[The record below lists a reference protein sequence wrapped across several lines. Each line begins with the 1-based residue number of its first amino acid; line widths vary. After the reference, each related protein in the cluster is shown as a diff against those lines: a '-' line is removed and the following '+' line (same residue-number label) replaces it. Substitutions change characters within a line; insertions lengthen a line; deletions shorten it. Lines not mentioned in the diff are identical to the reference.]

1 MGSPRV
7 FGLLSIGGGVVD
19 PLFLMQV
26 LCLPP
31 SSLLAH
37 HPHVL
42 GGRLQQ
48 RRPENLRYR
57 LHALP
62 PGRVHFPVASLR
74 VFGAKMKPAPPSDGT
89 ILAPATGPDL
99 GSRRS
104 RG

>member
-1 MGSPRV
+1 MDSPRV

-26 LCLPP
+26 LCLPL
-31 SSLLAH
+31 SSLLAY

-42 GGRLQQ
+42 GARLQQ

-62 PGRVHFPVASLR
+62 PGRVHFPVAFVRAL
-74 VFGAKMKPAPPSDGT
+74 GAKMKPAPPSDRT
-89 ILAPATGPDL
+89 IHAPATVPDL
-99 GSRRS
+99 
-104 RG
+104 